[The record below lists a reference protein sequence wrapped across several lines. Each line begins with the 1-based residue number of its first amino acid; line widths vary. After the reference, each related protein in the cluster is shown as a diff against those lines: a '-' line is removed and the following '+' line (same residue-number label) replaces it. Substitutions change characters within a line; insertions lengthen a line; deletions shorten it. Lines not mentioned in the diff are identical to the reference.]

1 MIIPAGPLTSC
12 PGPSGPGWL
21 LLQNV
26 WYLLCTKEGEKAV
39 CSLPVPQRALFLLPF
54 GRQLLSQRPTWHAVL
69 DACPQLSPSQTQEW
83 HFKKYIFT
91 YLVVPGLSRGM
102 QDLAS
107 WPGIEPGPP
116 VLGHWATRAVPL
128 HLHFFT
134 DKRTWNLKLLIPLFT
149 YSFLVHA
156 IFSKIALLFSVYKS
170 SKLVI
175 FCLI

>member
-1 MIIPAGPLTSC
+1 MYWTDVKFSRSVCVAANGNISFFFMTNIVSTPRRKPAAC
-12 PGPSGPGWL
+12 W
-21 LLQNV
+21 
-26 WYLLCTKEGEKAV
+26 W
-39 CSLPVPQRALFLLPF
+39 SLGLFLCL
-54 GRQLLSQRPTWHAVL
+54 GNCKQCCCEHWC
-69 DACPQLSPSQTQEW
+69 ACNLKFYFIYIYL
-83 HFKKYIFT
+83 FKNVFT